1 MPIEAITTEEGQNI
15 RKNNLNHQPT
25 ATRDCPCGN
34 HDMNHT
40 IWDMVLQIGVNEV
53 QTKPF
58 LFAPHCVKN
67 MSWPYFVMPAPLWC
81 KSPKNT
87 SLWYLHTIH
96 SKFCN
101 VPIFLHC
108 SSKTIRQK
116 NCSASSLK
124 IQNSLFITFHREN
137 QTVAYFLCSRWRGK
151 ENYKCRY

>member
-1 MPIEAITTEEGQNI
+1 MPVRESPWWTDGLGHESHHMG
-15 RKNNLNHQPT
+15 H
-25 ATRDCPCGN
+25 
-34 HDMNHT
+34 
-40 IWDMVLQIGVNEV
+40 
-53 QTKPF
+53 
-58 LFAPHCVKN
+58 APPDWCKRSPDKAFFVCSQHCVKN
-67 MSWPYFVMPAPLWC
+67 IMSWPYFVMPAPLWC

-87 SLWYLHTIH
+87 SLWYLLTIH

-137 QTVAYFLCSRWRGK
+137 QTVASFLCSRWRGK
-151 ENYKCRY
+151 ENYKCRYWIMKKDW